1 MHSPLN
7 QVHGF
12 ELVRFKER
20 THGWHEFLPLQP
32 PAFEHQA
39 QRQLCYA
46 GAELLRSADGLRLD
60 SGRHPYKVTWEL
72 PACDAEGEPLPGTFA
87 SKAARCGCLVAVW
100 VWRTCR
106 TGAKATAPTLA

>member
-1 MHSPLN
+1 M
-7 QVHGF
+7 HGF

-46 GAELLRSADGLRLD
+46 GAELLRTADGLRLD
-60 SGRHPYKVTWEL
+60 PGRHPYKVTWEL
-72 PACDAEGEPLPGTFA
+72 PACNAESEPLPGTFA
-87 SKAARCGCLVAVW
+87 SKAARCGCVGAVW
-100 VWRTCR
+100 LRRTCKA
-106 TGAKATAPTLA
+106 GAEATAFKPA